1 MNEQEIFTRMVNIIK
16 PYVFGGGAK
25 QNWSMETHI
34 IDDLKV
40 NSARLVDI
48 IISLE
53 DSFNI
58 TIADEEADR
67 IETIGDAVALAKSKL
82 N

>member
-1 MNEQEIFTRMVNIIK
+1 MNEQEIFTKMVTIIK
-16 PYVFGGGAK
+16 PYVFGGNTI
-25 QNWSMETHI
+25 QNWSLETHI

-53 DSFNI
+53 DTFNI
-58 TIADEEADR
+58 SIADEEADR

-82 N
+82 H

>member
-1 MNEQEIFTRMVNIIK
+1 MNEQEIFTKMVTIIK
-16 PYVFGGGAK
+16 PYVFGGNTIT
-25 QNWSMETHI
+25 NWSFKTHI

-53 DSFNI
+53 DSFDI
-58 TIADEEADR
+58 SIADEEADR
-67 IETIGDAVALAKSKL
+67 IETIGDAVALAQSKL